1 MRALSEAAFDQ
12 VGSALS
18 SMAILAD
25 IARLIKGVRDSL
37 FRQSCVPQVPNADHA
52 PKGVSQRAGG
62 DAVIER
68 AKI

>member
-1 MRALSEAAFDQ
+1 MLRLLAMQHPALS
-12 VGSALS
+12 GLP
-18 SMAILAD
+18 MAILAD

-37 FRQSCVPQVPNADHA
+37 FRQSCVPQVPNAHHA